1 MRTRPRRRALLATA
15 VFATAALSAVA
26 PIASAVTTVPGQ
38 PTNLTVTADDQAVFV
53 SWQPPASNGG
63 APIDYYRVI
72 ATDTATTKTTQR
84 SISLFAPCVQC
95 TTVYFSGLVNGDSY
109 VFTVA
114 AHNSTGLGLPTS
126 PSASVT
132 PIHVPFLADSWP
144 QNVTAT
150 ISGQTATV
158 TWSPPANTNGLPIDR
173 YLIQMNDR
181 TLTPASGNVY
191 YAGWKYACGTCTS
204 VTFTGLSAA
213 DTYDFFVYAHN
224 NGNATAI
231 ASYGSGGGSNRVT
244 ATDPSCPA
252 GQVCV
257 SVDGASNDGA
267 IQWRADGFLHG
278 LDFNGGTYD
287 GPPAAMIQALH
298 PTSWRVSGCTG
309 TLSWLFEC
317 QWAAQNTSASLTN
330 VLSDDYYGRTYDS
343 NAKGMRPPWECW
355 DCYTADV
362 RSIVTQTGAVPASNV
377 YWDLQNEPGFG
388 LGPNQGG
395 NYLLYLHQLLTAYQT
410 VKAANPNLKIVLPSL
425 DEPTDTT
432 IGGTDGAVNP
442 HVLTFDELLPFLV
455 ANNISPDALSWHE
468 NGGLFETN
476 PAVFGYQVDKVRY
489 LESEYGLPTAP
500 KIFVN
505 EYDPAYANLLPG
517 WSAGW
522 IAALEEAKVD
532 QANRACWVESSA
544 GTSYSECTKGSLDGL
559 FTPTFNGQQTE
570 QPQANYWV
578 YRFYAGM
585 QGDVLNTT
593 TSDNTVTA
601 LATNDST
608 TQTIDLLV
616 GRHKSC
622 TAAVNPDCTT
632 ANAPEV
638 GAIPTPA
645 PATVNIAVAYPYA
658 ASTVTATVTDIA
670 NVRGAMS
677 QPASTTTTL
686 TVTNG
691 VVTVPLAAVAD
702 GDAYTVVINP
712 A

>member
-1 MRTRPRRRALLATA
+1 MPK
-15 VFATAALSAVA
+15 
-26 PIASAVTTVPGQ
+26 Q
-38 PTNLTVTADDQAVFV
+38 PTNLGVTADDQAVFV
-53 SWQPPASNGG
+53 SWQPPADNGG
-63 APIDYYRVI
+63 APIDYYRVV
-72 ATDTATTKTTQR
+72 ATDTAATKTTQR
-84 SISLFAPCVQC
+84 TINLFAPCVQC

-114 AHNSTGLGLPTS
+114 AHNSTGLGLPTA

-132 PIHVPFLADSWP
+132 PRHDPYLADSAP
-144 QNVTAT
+144 LNAKAT

-158 TWSPPANTNGLPIDR
+158 TWSPPTNTNGLPIDR

-181 TLTPASGNVY
+181 TLTAVSGNVY

-204 VTFTGLSAA
+204 VTFTGLSAG
-213 DTYDFFVYAHN
+213 DTYDFFVNAHN
-224 NGNATAI
+224 DGNATAI
-231 ASYGSGGGSNRVT
+231 PVYGNGAGTNQVT

-257 SVDGASNDGA
+257 SVDGASDNGA
-267 IQWRADGFLHG
+267 IAWRADGFLHG
-278 LDFNGGTYD
+278 LDFAAPGTTFGYS
-287 GPPAAMIQALH
+287 GPPLDLIQALH
-298 PTSWRVSGCTG
+298 PTSWRMADCVTP
-309 TLSWLFEC
+309 LSYFPEC
-317 QWAAQNTSASLTN
+317 EWAAQNTSASLTD
-330 VLSDDYYGRTYDS
+330 VLSDDYYARRYDS
-343 NAKGMRPPWECW
+343 NAKGVRPPWECW
-355 DCYTADV
+355 DCFTSDV
-362 RSIVTQTGAVPASNV
+362 NSIVTYPTPKVPATSV
-377 YWDLQNEPGFG
+377 YWDLQNEPGFQ
-388 LGPNQGG
+388 LGPNQQG
-395 NYLLYLHQLLTAYQT
+395 NYRLYLEELQKAYET
-410 VKAANPNLKIVLPSL
+410 VKAAVPTAKIVLPSL
-425 DEPTDTT
+425 DDPTDTT

-476 PAVFGYQVDKVRY
+476 PTVFPYQLDKIRY
-489 LESEYGLPTAP
+489 LESEYGLPTSP

-522 IAALEEAKVD
+522 IAALEAAKVD
-532 QANRACWVESSA
+532 QANRACWIETSA
-544 GTSYSECTKGSLDGL
+544 GTSYSECSKGSLDGL
-559 FTPTFNGQQTE
+559 FTPTFDGRQTE

-585 QGDVLNTT
+585 QGNLLTTT

-601 LATNDST
+601 LATNDAT
-608 TQTIDLLV
+608 TRTIALLV

-638 GAIPTPA
+638 GGIPTPA
-645 PATVNIAVAYPYA
+645 PAAVNISVAYPYA
-658 ASTVTATVTDIA
+658 ATTVTATITDIP

-677 QPASTTTTL
+677 QPASTTMTL
-686 TVTNG
+686 TVSNG
-691 VVTVPLAAVAD
+691 TVTVPLAAVAD
-702 GDAYTVVINP
+702 GDAYTVTITPN
-712 A
+712 